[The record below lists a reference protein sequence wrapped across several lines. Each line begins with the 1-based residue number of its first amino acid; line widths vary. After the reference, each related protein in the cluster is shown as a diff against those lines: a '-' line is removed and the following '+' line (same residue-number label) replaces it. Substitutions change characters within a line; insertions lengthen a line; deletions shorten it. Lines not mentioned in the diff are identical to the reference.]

1 MSDIQWMRMIIHSRM
16 SLRLEET
23 NLKAKSMNL
32 TQFEDTEV
40 AVLGQN

>member
-1 MSDIQWMRMIIHSRM
+1 M